1 MTTSHFQRNACIERM
16 TPRVGPDSRQVPPDG
31 KLIVS
36 SVVHQ
41 LGNGWASPQHDAITK
56 AEQNDL
62 RRSIKNLLATPGA
75 VELRLDDDDEVI
87 AAEVPTDTPVL
98 PGEFLAK
105 LKEEKPAT
113 TIGPQLSQDDQ
124 LLKRAGED
132 IGACGI
138 GSLASEEFTSG
149 RALRGIDCPRQGR
162 FAFFCRCA
170 KNRAGD
176 PRKLF
181 ASTET
186 RTRGVKMTKT
196 QPRIFRTDS
205 AYRSTKETPHPPMP
219 RIAKRKFSAKESR
232 HDHADVHQTF
242 DSCRPGLQ
250 PSGRDGGAADPRATV
265 GMIRRAPRPLGGT

>member
-16 TPRVGPDSRQVPPDG
+16 TPRVGPDRGQVLPDG

-36 SVVHQ
+36 SVVHRM
-41 LGNGWASPQHDAITK
+41 GNGWASPQHDAITK

-75 VELRLDDDDEVI
+75 VEFRLDYDDEVI

-132 IGACGI
+132 IGASGLDRWLAK
-138 GSLASEEFTSG
+138 SLQAGEHFEELI
-149 RALRGIDCPRQGR
+149 AH
-162 FAFFCRCA
+162 A
-170 KNRAGD
+170 RAGS
-176 PRKLF
+176 PSF
-181 ASTET
+181 AAAQKIEQAIRESYS
-186 RTRGVKMTKT
+186 RL
-196 QPRIFRTDS
+196 Q
-205 AYRSTKETPHPPMP
+205 
-219 RIAKRKFSAKESR
+219 KRAR
-232 HDHADVHQTF
+232 
-242 DSCRPGLQ
+242 
-250 PSGRDGGAADPRATV
+250 AA
-265 GMIRRAPRPLGGT
+265 